1 MLPMCPSVGMPDT
14 VSILLNNFKIAY
26 HTKIMPLEATSCY
39 ALNFLQ
45 SIMPTWRLRDKIQ
58 IILKDG
64 RNISEQQMLTSG
76 MKRCQL

>member
-1 MLPMCPSVGMPDT
+1 
-14 VSILLNNFKIAY
+14 
-26 HTKIMPLEATSCY
+26 
-39 ALNFLQ
+39 
-45 SIMPTWRLRDKIQ
+45 MPTWRLRDKIQ